1 MRTRGKLSKSEKASE
16 ARIKA
21 ERDAELKRLAAIKS
35 QSETLSIDAKQATKE
50 VKLVKRDAKHIR
62 DQFRS
67 SFIKECR
74 KLKLNSKACKASYIK
89 TLKKECKHNSK
100 KHKDCKLL

>member
-1 MRTRGKLSKSEKASE
+1 MHTRGKLSNSEKASE
-16 ARIKA
+16 ARIRT
-21 ERDAELKRLAAIKS
+21 ERDAELKRLADIKS
-35 QSETLSIDAKQATKE
+35 QSTTLSIDAKQAAKE
-50 VKLVKRDAKHIR
+50 VKLVKRDAKQIR

-67 SFIKECR
+67 SFIKECS